1 MQVPVSQEVNALLDD
16 ATAISLRR
24 GQMYVGVEH
33 LYEAIL
39 VKSDLLPLTFLKQYA
54 DQLRAAS
61 HEMTREAWKGHMPIA
76 GPEVFYTPR
85 CAGVANEAARFGQRL
100 SQGNAGAGHL
110 LLALI
115 ADAYSAPSRAMDR
128 LQLPRG
134 EMIKLLRHELMRGS
148 QARPLVR
155 EAQKTS
161 VKAAAMPQQ
170 GADARDL
177 PELVMGE
184 DNAAQPTSTA
194 VLATLTRDLTQAAA
208 LGSLEPAI
216 GRDRDIVSIAEILS
230 RKTKNNVILVGEAGV
245 GKTRI
250 VEGLAYSAFRG
261 RGAGVLAGYRFL
273 ELNMA
278 ALMAGTAYRGAFEER
293 LLGLLEELR
302 REPKSVLFI
311 DEIHLIMG
319 AGTVEGGTTDLANL
333 LKPALARG
341 ELRCIGA
348 TTLHEYRKFIEKDPA
363 IERRFQM
370 LRIEELSAAATWEV
384 LGHLRPGLQKHH
396 GVHISGKA
404 MHAAIA
410 LSQRYMPNRQLPD
423 KAIDVLDQ
431 ACARYRLKAVA
442 AKSMPKAFD
451 SDMGQP
457 LAEKVT
463 PHDVRKVVSR
473 MTGIPIEEI
482 TQEERVRLTDL
493 DRKLRKRIIG
503 QDDAVS
509 RAVAAVKKAR
519 AGLADPSRPEAVMLF
534 LGPTGVGK
542 TQLAKS
548 LADMLYGSSKHL
560 ITFDMS
566 EYVEEHSVSRLLGA
580 PPGYVGSEEEGRL
593 SQAIHNAP
601 FSILLFDEIEK
612 AHRRIFDIFLPILD
626 EGRLKDSRGRDL
638 SFRNS
643 IIIFTSN
650 VGSEHLHRGVDAV
663 DDDAL
668 MASLRKSFRPE
679 FINRIDEIVPF
690 YPLLFEDIRLMLKI
704 NLGEMNE
711 RLKERG
717 MRLRVFQ
724 GAYEYLAREGYN
736 AEFGARELRRT
747 VERLVMNP
755 ISAMV
760 LEGRFVN
767 GDTVEVLV
775 ENDELTF
782 RKGETLIQRGVA
794 TA

>member
-39 VKSDLLPLTFLKQYA
+39 IKSDLLPLGFLKA
-54 DQLRAAS
+54 HSDHLRAAS

-85 CAGVANEAARFGQRL
+85 CASAANQAAKLGQRL
-100 SQGNAGAGHL
+100 SQGLAGAGHL
-110 LLALI
+110 LLAIL
-115 ADAYSAPSRAMDR
+115 ADAYAAPSRAMDR

-134 EMIKLLRHELMRGS
+134 EMIKSLRREVMRGGH
-148 QARPLVR
+148 AKPRALEP
-155 EAQKTS
+155 ANADA
-161 VKAAAMPQQ
+161 KAAAMPRQS
-170 GADARDL
+170 ADAQDL
-177 PELVMGE
+177 PDLTMGE
-184 DNAAQPTSTA
+184 GPDTR
-194 VLATLTRDLTQAAA
+194 ATGVRILESLTRDLTQAAA
-208 LGSLEPAI
+208 LGTVEAAI
-216 GRDRDIVSIAEILS
+216 GRDKDIVSITEILS

-250 VEGLAYSAFRG
+250 VEGLAYAAFRG
-261 RGAGVLAGYRFL
+261 KGAGVLAGYRFL

-278 ALMAGTAYRGAFEER
+278 ALMAGTAYRGAFEEK

-319 AGTVEGGTTDLANL
+319 AGTVEGGTTDVANL

-348 TTLHEYRKFIEKDPA
+348 TTLQEYRKFIEKDPA

-384 LGHLRPGLQKHH
+384 LGHLRPGLQTHH
-396 GVHISGKA
+396 GVHIGSKA
-404 MHAAIA
+404 MHAAIS

-442 AKSMPKAFD
+442 AKSMTKAFD
-451 SDMGQP
+451 SDADAP
-457 LAEKVT
+457 IAEKVT

-482 TQEERVRLTDL
+482 THEERVRLTDL
-493 DRKLRKRIIG
+493 ERKLRRRIIG
-503 QDDAVS
+503 QDDALS
-509 RAVAAVKKAR
+509 RTVAAVKKAR
-519 AGLADPSRPEAVMLF
+519 AGLADPNRPEAVMLF

-560 ITFDMS
+560 VTFDMS

-593 SQAIHNAP
+593 SQAIGNAP

-638 SFRNS
+638 SFRNC

-650 VGSEHLHRGVDAV
+650 VGAEHLHRGSDVIG
-663 DDDAL
+663 DDAL

-690 YPLLFEDIRLMLKI
+690 YPLLFEDIRHMLKL

-717 MRLRVFQ
+717 LRLRVFQ
-724 GAYEYLAREGYN
+724 GAYERLAREGYSVD
-736 AEFGARELRRT
+736 FGARELRRT

-755 ISAMV
+755 IGAMV
-760 LEGRFVN
+760 LEGRFSK
-767 GDTVEVLV
+767 GDTIEVLV

-782 RKGETLIQRGVA
+782 RRGETLVERGVA
-794 TA
+794 TV

>member
-16 ATAISLRR
+16 ATSISLRR

-33 LYEAIL
+33 LFEAIL
-39 VKSDLLPLTFLKQYA
+39 IKSDLLPLPLLNQYGE
-54 DQLRAAS
+54 QLRAAS
-61 HEMTREAWKGHMPIA
+61 HEMTREQWKGQMPIA

-85 CAGVANEAARFGQRL
+85 CAAAANQAAKLGQRL

-110 LLALI
+110 LLAIL
-115 ADAYSAPSRAMDR
+115 ADALAAPSRAMDR
-128 LQLPRG
+128 LQIPRG
-134 EMIKLLRHELMRGS
+134 EMLKLLRHELMHGS
-148 QARPLVR
+148 RVNPRPL
-155 EAQKTS
+155 ETQKVS
-161 VKAAAMPQQ
+161 AKAATVAKR

-177 PELVMGE
+177 PDLRMNDEP
-184 DNAAQPTSTA
+184 DSRATSVR
-194 VLATLTRDLTQAAA
+194 VLESLTRDLTQSAA

-245 GKTRI
+245 GKTHI
-250 VEGLAYSAFRG
+250 VEGLALAAFKG
-261 RGAGVLAGYRFL
+261 GKNGVLAGYRFL

-278 ALMAGTAYRGAFEER
+278 SLMAGTQYRGAFEEK

-319 AGTVEGGTTDLANL
+319 AGTVEGAGTDLANL

-341 ELRCIGA
+341 ELRCVGA
-348 TTLHEYRKFIEKDPA
+348 TTLQEYRKFIEKDPA

-370 LRIEELSAAATWEV
+370 LRIDELSAAATWEV
-384 LGHLRPGLQKHH
+384 LSHLRPGLQRHH
-396 GVHISGKA
+396 GVYVGRKA
-404 MHAAIA
+404 MQASIA

-431 ACARYRLKAVA
+431 ACARYRLKSVA
-442 AKSMPKAFD
+442 AKNMPKAFD
-451 SDMGQP
+451 SDANAP
-457 LAEKVT
+457 IAEKVT
-463 PHDVRKVVSR
+463 PHDVRKVISR

-493 DRKLRKRIIG
+493 ERKLRKRIIG
-503 QDDAVS
+503 QEDAVA
-509 RAVAAVKKAR
+509 RTVAAVKKAR
-519 AGLADPSRPEAVMLF
+519 AGLADPNRPEAVMLF

-548 LADMLYGSSKHL
+548 LANMLYGSAKHL

-593 SQAIHNAP
+593 SQAVRNAP

-626 EGRLKDSRGRDL
+626 EGRMKDARGRDL
-638 SFRNS
+638 SFRNC

-650 VGSEHLHRGVDAV
+650 IGADHLHRGTDVIE
-663 DDDAL
+663 DDDL
-668 MASLRKSFRPE
+668 MNTLRKQFRPE

-690 YPLLFEDIRLMLKI
+690 YPLLFEDIRHMLKI

-711 RLKERG
+711 RLKDKG
-717 MRLRVFQ
+717 LRLRVFQ
-724 GAYEYLAREGYN
+724 GAYEHLAKQGYSVD
-736 AEFGARELRRT
+736 FGARELRRT

-755 ISAMV
+755 ISSMV
-760 LEGRFVN
+760 LENRFTK
-767 GDTVEVLV
+767 GDTIEVLI
-775 ENDELTF
+775 ENDQLTF
-782 RKGETLIQRGVA
+782 RKGETLIERGVA
-794 TA
+794 NA

>member
-1 MQVPVSQEVNALLDD
+1 
-16 ATAISLRR
+16 
-24 GQMYVGVEH
+24 MYVGVEH
-33 LYEAIL
+33 VYEAIL
-39 VKSDLLPLTFLKQYA
+39 IKSDLLPPAFLKNYA
-54 DQLRAAS
+54 DQLRATS
-61 HEMTREAWKGHMPIA
+61 HEMTRESWKGHMPIA

-85 CAGVANEAARFGQRL
+85 CAAATNQAAKLGQRL
-100 SQGNAGAGHL
+100 SSGYAGAGHL
-110 LLALI
+110 LLALL
-115 ADAYSAPSRAMDR
+115 ADAHAAPSRAMDR
-128 LQLPRG
+128 LGLPRG
-134 EMIKLLRHELMRGS
+134 EMIKLLRQELMRGS
-148 QARPLVR
+148 RAKPSFLEPRKVEAKVATPRQA
-155 EAQKTS
+155 
-161 VKAAAMPQQ
+161 
-170 GADARDL
+170 ADARDL
-177 PELVMGE
+177 PDLTMGE
-184 DNAAQPTSTA
+184 GPDLRATSVRMLDA
-194 VLATLTRDLTQAAA
+194 LTRDLTEMAA

-216 GRDRDIVSIAEILS
+216 GRDKDIVSIAEILS

-245 GKTRI
+245 GKTHI
-250 VEGLAYSAFRG
+250 IEGLALAAFKG
-261 RGAGVLAGYRFL
+261 RNSGVLAGYRFL

-278 ALMAGTAYRGAFEER
+278 ALMAGTQYRGAFEEK

-302 REPKSVLFI
+302 REPKTVLFI

-319 AGTVEGGTTDLANL
+319 SGTVEGSGLDLANL

-348 TTLHEYRKFIEKDPA
+348 TTLQEYRKFIEKDPA

-384 LGHLRPGLQKHH
+384 LNHLRPGLQQHH
-396 GVHISGKA
+396 GVQIGGKA
-404 MHAAIA
+404 MHAAIS

-431 ACARYRLKAVA
+431 ACARYRLKSVA
-442 AKSMPKAFD
+442 AKNMPKAFD
-451 SDMGQP
+451 SDPGTPM
-457 LAEKVT
+457 AEKVT
-463 PHDVRKVVSR
+463 PHDVRKVISR

-482 TQEERVRLTDL
+482 THEERVRLTDL
-493 DRKLRKRIIG
+493 ERKLRKRIIG
-503 QDDAVS
+503 QDAAVS
-509 RAVAAVKKAR
+509 KAVAAVKKAR
-519 AGLADPSRPEAVMLF
+519 AGLADPHRPEAVMLF

-548 LADMLYGSSKHL
+548 LADMLYGSPKHL
-560 ITFDMS
+560 VTFDMS

-580 PPGYVGSEEEGRL
+580 PPGYVGSDEEGRL
-593 SQAIHNAP
+593 SQAVRNAP

-638 SFRNS
+638 SFRNC

-650 VGSEHLHRGVDAV
+650 VGSEHLHRDTHLA
-663 DDDAL
+663 DDDTL
-668 MASLRKSFRPE
+668 MDGLRKHFRPE

-690 YPLLFEDIRLMLKI
+690 YPLLFEDIRLMLKL

-724 GAYEYLAREGYN
+724 GAYEYLARQGYN
-736 AEFGARELRRT
+736 ADYGARELRRT

-760 LEGRFVN
+760 LEGRFTK

-775 ENDELTF
+775 ENEELAF
-782 RKGETLIQRGVA
+782 RKGETLIGHGAVSA
-794 TA
+794 

>member
-16 ATAISLRR
+16 ATSISLRR
-24 GQMYVGVEH
+24 GQMYVGIEH
-33 LYEAIL
+33 VFEAIL
-39 VKSDLLPLTFLKQYA
+39 IKSDLLPLAFLKQHG

-61 HEMTREAWKGHMPIA
+61 HEMTREQWKGQMPIA

-85 CAGVANEAARFGQRL
+85 CAAAANQAARLGQQL

-110 LLALI
+110 LLAIL
-115 ADAYSAPSRAMDR
+115 ADALSAPSRAIDR
-128 LQLPRG
+128 LRLPRG
-134 EMIKLLRHELMRGS
+134 EMLKVLRHELMHGS
-148 QARPLVR
+148 RAKPRALEP
-155 EAQKTS
+155 QKVS
-161 VKAAAMPQQ
+161 AKAASAAQQ
-170 GADARDL
+170 GADSRDL
-177 PELVMGE
+177 PDLRMNDEP
-184 DNAAQPTSTA
+184 DTRATSVR
-194 VLATLTRDLTQAAA
+194 VLESLTRDLTQAAA

-216 GRDRDIVSIAEILS
+216 GRDKDIVSIAEILS

-245 GKTRI
+245 GKTHI
-250 VEGLAYSAFRG
+250 VEGLALAAFKG
-261 RGAGVLAGYRFL
+261 GKNGVLAGYRFL

-278 ALMAGTAYRGAFEER
+278 SLMAGTQYRGAFEEK

-319 AGTVEGGTTDLANL
+319 AGTVEGAGTDLANL

-348 TTLHEYRKFIEKDPA
+348 TTLQEYRKFIEKDPA

-384 LGHLRPGLQKHH
+384 LSHLRPGLQRHH
-396 GVHISGKA
+396 GVYVGRKA
-404 MHAAIA
+404 MQAAIT

-423 KAIDVLDQ
+423 KAIDVIDQ

-442 AKSMPKAFD
+442 AKNMPNAFD
-451 SDMGQP
+451 SDANAP
-457 LAEKVT
+457 IAEKVT
-463 PHDVRKVVSR
+463 PHDVRKVISR

-493 DRKLRKRIIG
+493 EHKLRKRIIG
-503 QDDAVS
+503 QEDAVA
-509 RAVAAVKKAR
+509 RTVAAVKKAR
-519 AGLADPSRPEAVMLF
+519 AGLADPNRPEAVMMF

-548 LADMLYGSSKHL
+548 LANMLYGSSKHL
-560 ITFDMS
+560 VTFDMS

-593 SQAIHNAP
+593 SQAVRNAP

-638 SFRNS
+638 SFRNC

-650 VGSEHLHRGVDAV
+650 IGADHLHRGTDVIE
-663 DDDAL
+663 DDDL
-668 MASLRKSFRPE
+668 METLRKQFRPE

-690 YPLLFEDIRLMLKI
+690 YPLLFEDIRHMLKI

-711 RLKERG
+711 RLKDKG
-717 MRLRVFQ
+717 LRLRVFQ
-724 GAYEYLAREGYN
+724 GAYEHLAKQGYS
-736 AEFGARELRRT
+736 ADFGARELRRT

-755 ISAMV
+755 ISSMV
-760 LEGRFVN
+760 LEGRFSK
-767 GDTVEVLV
+767 GDTIEVLI
-775 ENDELTF
+775 ENEQLTF
-782 RKGETLIQRGVA
+782 RKGETLIERGVVPA
-794 TA
+794 